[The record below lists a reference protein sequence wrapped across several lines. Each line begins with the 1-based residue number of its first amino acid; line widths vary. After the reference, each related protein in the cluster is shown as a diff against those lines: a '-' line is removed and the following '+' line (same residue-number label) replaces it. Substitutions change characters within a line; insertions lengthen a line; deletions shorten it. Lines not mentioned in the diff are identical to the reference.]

1 MHMSTHDRAV
11 PLPSDD
17 IARHRSPLADGGG
30 DLPWIGYD
38 DQDAATIVRFVAKSS
53 PTQARDVGDY
63 ERAHRDRE
71 LVIAATKRRLIK
83 LHA

>member
-1 MHMSTHDRAV
+1 MYMSTHDQAI

-17 IARHRSPLADGGG
+17 IARRRSPVADGGG

-53 PTQARDVGDY
+53 PTQAREVGAY
-63 ERAHRDRE
+63 ERAHADRE
-71 LVIAATKRRLIK
+71 LVVAATKRRLVK

>member
-1 MHMSTHDRAV
+1 MSTQDQAV
-11 PLPSDD
+11 ALPNDD
-17 IARHRSPLADGGG
+17 VARHRSPTADGGG

-53 PTQARDVGDY
+53 PTQAREVGAY
-63 ERAHRDRE
+63 ERAHSDRE
-71 LVIAATKRRLIK
+71 LVIAATKRRLVK